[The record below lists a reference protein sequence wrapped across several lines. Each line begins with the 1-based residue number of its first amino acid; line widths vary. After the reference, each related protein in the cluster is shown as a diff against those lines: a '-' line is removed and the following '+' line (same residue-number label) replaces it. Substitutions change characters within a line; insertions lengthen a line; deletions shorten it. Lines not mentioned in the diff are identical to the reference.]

1 MRSDPDSRAGL
12 HRHSRRGRPSRLFPA
27 ACAAALTLLLLFAP
41 ALTLP
46 LRAQDAR
53 DRLDSAVERLE
64 RDRAAQLEFLA
75 PRSFEQAEDAIER
88 GRRAAAEAGTDEE
101 IERRAEEAHA
111 ALAEG
116 ELVAERTNR
125 ILEEPLQAR
134 AFAAAA
140 RAPDF
145 AADEWARAEEELR
158 EAGLRAER
166 QENDAPDRAVRAAEA
181 YRQAHRSAIHVE
193 VLGPAADLRTEAKD
207 ADAEKRA
214 PITLAHADTLFAQA
228 ENVLRDQPEDLEQ
241 ARVLATA
248 AAEEYR
254 HAGRLALLADSVADR
269 NVTPE
274 EALLRHE
281 AQLAALAAA
290 LEFTPHFAEG
300 SDAVAAQAL
309 AATLSL
315 QADRSNLRSDL
326 DTRSAEVDRLIT
338 QVDTLDARLAD
349 VEQREATASAELRQR
364 ERKQQKLRE
373 IRAVFDSEEAE
384 ILATDDRVTIRLTAL
399 SFPSGSAELGPENF
413 DVLTKLQR
421 VVREFPAAQ
430 ITVEGHTDNVGNDA
444 ANQALSQRRAIAVRD
459 YLLSNVAMSADRI
472 TAVGYGKNRPIAPND
487 TAAGRARNRRIDVTI
502 DASGS

>member
-1 MRSDPDSRAGL
+1 MRSRPRAAV
-12 HRHSRRGRPSRLFPA
+12 PFFA
-27 ACAAALTLLLLFAP
+27 VCLLIAP
-41 ALTLP
+41 ALTVPRP
-46 LRAQDAR
+46 LQAQEAR

-75 PRSFEQAEDAIER
+75 PRSFERAEDAIER
-88 GRRAAAEAGTDEE
+88 GRSAAAEAGTDEE
-101 IERRAEEAHA
+101 IEQRAEEAQA

-145 AADEWARAEEELR
+145 AADEWATAEKELR

-166 QENDAPDRAVRAAEA
+166 QENDAPDRARRAAEA

-193 VLGPAADLRTEAKD
+193 VLGPAAELRTETENS
-207 ADAEKRA
+207 DAEKRA
-214 PITLAHADTLFAQA
+214 PITLAHADTLFAEA
-228 ENVLRDQPEDLEQ
+228 ENMLRDQPEDPEQ

-254 HAGRLALLADSVADR
+254 HAGRLALLADSISDKK
-269 NVTPE
+269 VTPE
-274 EALLRHE
+274 EVLLRHE
-281 AQLAALAAA
+281 AQLAALATA

-300 SDAVAAQAL
+300 SEAVAGQAL
-309 AATLSL
+309 EATLSL
-315 QADRSNLRSDL
+315 QADRRNLRSDL

-349 VEQREATASAELRQR
+349 VEQREATASAELRER
-364 ERKQQKLRE
+364 ERKQQRLRE
-373 IRAVFDSEEAE
+373 IRAVFDPEEAE

-399 SFPSGSAELGPENF
+399 SFASGSAEIGPENF
-413 DVLTKLQR
+413 EVLTKLQR
-421 VVREFPAAQ
+421 AVREFPGAQ
-430 ITVEGHTDNVGNDA
+430 IIVEGHTDNVGNDA

-472 TAVGYGKNRPIAPND
+472 TAVGYGKNKPIAPND